1 MTATCKKLKDRLVSE
16 ALNLHR
22 ICAGDISGGT
32 EDISA
37 RIFRRQRRET
47 EDISRTRV
55 RAIVCRRHPLCD
67 CAPGAHPQENLFGG
81 RSGRM
86 AEDQAAG
93 MPPAAETTIL
103 ALGAVDYS
111 RYSRSA
117 RYRCSPNCIAPVFNP
132 SGSWDQNVRE
142 CRFPH

>member
-1 MTATCKKLKDRLVSE
+1 MQV
-16 ALNLHR
+16 

-55 RAIVCRRHPLCD
+55 RAIVCRWHPLCD

-81 RSGRM
+81 RSGHM

-93 MPPAAETTIL
+93 VPPAAETAIL
-103 ALGAVDYS
+103 ACSGICPS
-111 RYSRSA
+111 R
-117 RYRCSPNCIAPVFNP
+117 CTFHILP
-132 SGSWDQNVRE
+132 
-142 CRFPH
+142 